1 MADDA
6 FKGVE
11 SEPFTRASIYL
22 GPRLEAHGFVVSAR
36 TYADDSEGAASAEYL
51 KGDLA
56 LRLVWEPTER
66 ALWIEAA
73 RSTGGSVIS
82 RWIDIEWAVAGERRP
97 LDSAL
102 DVARLERL
110 AAALDQYLAPRAAPP
125 HSATP

>member
-1 MADDA
+1 MTDKPRAH
-6 FKGVE
+6 VE

-22 GPRLEAHGFVVSAR
+22 GPRFEAHRFVVLAR
-36 TYADDSEGAASAEYL
+36 EYAEDIEGAAHAEYL
-51 KGDLA
+51 KGDLV

-82 RWIDIEWAVAGERRP
+82 RWVDIEWAVAGERLP
-97 LDSAL
+97 LDTAL

-110 AAALDQYLAPRAAPP
+110 ATAVDRYLAPRIAAE
-125 HSATP
+125 

>member
-1 MADDA
+1 MTSDTPRRT
-6 FKGVE
+6 VE

-22 GPRLEAHGFVVSAR
+22 GPRFEAHRCVVSAR
-36 TYADDSEGAASAEYL
+36 EYAEDIEGAACVEYL

-73 RSTGGSVIS
+73 RTTGGSVIS
-82 RWIDIEWAVAGERRP
+82 RWIDIEWVVAGERRP
-97 LDSAL
+97 LDTAL

-110 AAALDQYLAPRAAPP
+110 AAALDRYLAPRV
-125 HSATP
+125 ATE